1 MNTRKKIYTIQENS
15 KSGRYHITVPKGHMD
30 GLSLSKGDLIEWKIH
45 EVRED
50 EVTFKL
56 FVKRA

>member
-1 MNTRKKIYTIQENS
+1 MKTRKKLYTIQENS
-15 KSGRYHITVPKGHMD
+15 KSGRYHITIPKGHID
-30 GLSLSKGDLIEWKIH
+30 GLSLSKGDRVKWKIY

-56 FVKRA
+56 FVKRE